1 MSVTEMDDETS
12 HDDDARLRA
21 LGDKLRAR
29 ETPRED
35 ASHEAPGSNMAI
47 GMKYA
52 SEFAGAVLVTTLV
65 GYFIDKVA
73 GSSPFGLLGG
83 LFLGTVA
90 GVYAMV
96 KSARNGMD

>member
-1 MSVTEMDDETS
+1 MDDETS

-21 LGDKLRAR
+21 LGDKLKAR
-29 ETPRED
+29 EEHEHVT
-35 ASHEAPGSNMAI
+35 HEAPGSNMAI

-65 GYFIDKVA
+65 GYFIDRFA
-73 GSSPFGLLGG
+73 GTSPLGLLGG